1 MRTNSRKHNNKF
13 EFSLT
18 DELVPALGQLRVV
31 REAPLHDVDAVV
43 RAGPHLGD
51 PLAGGARRHLGQG
64 HHALGLGRDLKK
76 KKKFKLSGKKL
87 FGKMHSELEIGLRDW
102 DAFKI

>member
-1 MRTNSRKHNNKF
+1 M
-13 EFSLT
+13 LT

-31 REAPLHDVDAVV
+31 REAALHDVDAVV

-64 HHALGLGRDLKK
+64 HHALGLGRDLREEKTKK
-76 KKKFKLSGKKL
+76 
-87 FGKMHSELEIGLRDW
+87 
-102 DAFKI
+102 